1 MRARYQQTKNAMQIQ
16 GIFVRFAPCLLC
28 ASGWNANH
36 AVRRERKRTR
46 REGGREHCC
55 RRIPHSNGDYWSSK
69 LPNNKTQSSGIN
81 WRFIVGFSWFIWYLQ
96 ETNTVG
102 MGLSVDYC
110 GGIADELQTLQWTK
124 LKKHQMMGLRNRFT
138 LWDGSIRGDDLGC
151 GFKMLKQRFNR
162 HVFQNQD
169 GQMICTL
176 LHLYSMILYYLLIY
190 LFAVFAYLHI
200 CIFICLFNANT
211 GLIPPPQKVGGVPSD
226 WFSWPH
232 LNNKQLWTIKLWI
245 WLTSIR
251 S

>member
-176 LHLYSMILYYLLIY
+176 LHVYSMILYYLLIY
-190 LFAVFAYLHI
+190 LFAVFAYL
-200 CIFICLFNANT
+200 FVYLMPT
-211 GLIPPPQKVGGVPSD
+211 PD
-226 WFSWPH
+226 
-232 LNNKQLWTIKLWI
+232 
-245 WLTSIR
+245 
-251 S
+251 